1 MDELILYL
9 IREYHTAVMHTLTIS
24 TIIAVWVVLCGCIRF
39 GIAVY
44 RRAKGIYPPAE
55 SLREGH

>member
-9 IREYHTAVMHTLTIS
+9 ISEYHTAVMHTLTIIS
-24 TIIAVWVVLCGCIRF
+24 VMAVWVVICGCIRF

-55 SLREGH
+55 SLREEH